1 MTSSGGERENKVGH
15 LSQLAGCTLG
25 AGFRAQRKKVL
36 TNEVLIKNVL
46 ISKLGLKAVLA
57 ACRKRRA

>member
-15 LSQLAGCTLG
+15 HSLLVVLYGGFSG
-25 AGFRAQRKKVL
+25 AMKKVL

-46 ISKLGLKAVLA
+46 ISKLGLKAVLT